1 MVTETVR
8 VIANV
13 PKDVAKRA
21 DEIARQRKLSR
32 SKLITE
38 CLLKLVEE
46 RQAELMAEGYEAM
59 AAKHREFAKL
69 AANTYE
75 EVVPEW

>member
-1 MVTETVR
+1 MVSETVR

-13 PKDVAKRA
+13 PKDVARQA
-21 DEIARQRKLSR
+21 DEIAKRRKLSR

-38 CLLKLVEE
+38 CLQRLVEE
-46 RQAELMAEGYEAM
+46 RQNELMAEGYEAV

-69 AANTYE
+69 ATNTYE